1 MPEQTVIDKLK
12 RTALIKNYLTRIFFA
27 AALVSVL
34 LVIYDIGFEQP
45 AGREQT
51 LRSFYMTVLAILA
64 VLLMVRYF
72 FTKRWLKLMFWPFDL
87 LFVLFVAG
95 LWVHHAGLVTIEVL
109 RDETWMHLFIF
120 YIFLREL
127 SGFKFKL
134 NLNPA
139 QMFLAGFLTII
150 LLGTLLLM
158 LPNATHTGISPVD
171 ALFTSTSAVCVTGLI
186 VVDTGSFFT
195 PTGQIILLLLI
206 QVGGIG
212 IMTFTSYFSYFFK
225 GRVSYESQLILR
237 DVGTTS
243 KVGDVLSTLKK
254 IILFTFAIE
263 AVGAIFI
270 FASLDAEVIPATG
283 NRIFFSV
290 FHSVSGFCN
299 AGFSTLSESLYAPA
313 FRFNYSLHLI
323 IAFLFILGGIGFP
336 IVFNFFLYLKYA
348 VMNLLFRRKKIYLH
362 WVLSINT
369 RIVVVTTLALLV
381 VGTAG
386 FYTLE
391 YHNTLADH
399 RGWGKMVT
407 AFFGAA
413 TPRTAGFNTVNTSAL
428 SSTTLL
434 FVIFLMWV
442 GASPSSTGGGI
453 KTSAFA
459 VGVLNFFSISKG
471 MDRIEA
477 FRREISDMTV
487 RRAFAII
494 VLSLLVIGVSIL
506 LLSFFE
512 PDKKLMAVAFESF
525 SAFSTVGLS
534 MGITGELSVAGKLV
548 LVITMFVGRVSM
560 LTILIAFL
568 RRVRYLQYRYPSE
581 SIYIN

>member
-12 RTALIKNYLTRIFFA
+12 RTAQIKKFLSRIFFA

-51 LRSFYMTVLAILA
+51 LRSFYMGMLAILA
-64 VLLMVRYF
+64 VLLMGRYF
-72 FTKRWLKLMFWPFDL
+72 FSQRWLKLMVWPFDL

-95 LWVHHAGLVTIEVL
+95 LWVHHAEMATIEVL
-109 RDETWMHLFIF
+109 QDETWMHLFIF

-127 SGFKFKL
+127 SGLKFSL

-195 PTGQIILLLLI
+195 LTGQIILLVLI

-243 KVGDVLSTLKK
+243 KVGEVLSTLKK

-263 AVGAIFI
+263 AVGALFI
-270 FASLDAEVIPATG
+270 FSSLDASVIPAAG

-290 FHSVSGFCN
+290 FHSISGFCN

-348 VMNLLFRRKKIYLH
+348 VMNLFLRRKKIYMH
-362 WVLSINT
+362 WVISINT
-369 RIVVVTTLALLV
+369 RIVVVTTLVLLV

-386 FYTLE
+386 FYILE
-391 YHNTLADH
+391 YNNTLAEH
-399 RGWGKMVT
+399 SGWGKMVT

-413 TPRTAGFNTVNTSAL
+413 TPRTAGFNTIDTSAL
-428 SSTTLL
+428 GSTTLL

-494 VLSLLVIGVSIL
+494 VLSLLVIGLSIL
-506 LLSFFE
+506 LLSFLE
-512 PDKKLMAVAFESF
+512 PDKGLLSVAFESF

-534 MGITGELSVAGKLV
+534 MGITSELSVAGKLV
-548 LVITMFVGRVSM
+548 LVFTMFIGRVSM

-568 RRVRYLQYRYPSE
+568 RKVRYLQYRYPSE

>member
-1 MPEQTVIDKLK
+1 MPEQTVIDKAK
-12 RTALIKNYLTRIFFA
+12 RTVLVKSYLTRIFFVVS
-27 AALVSVL
+27 LMSVL
-34 LVIYDIGFEQP
+34 LVIYDGGFEQP
-45 AGREQT
+45 ASREQT
-51 LRSFYMTVLAILA
+51 LRSFYLVLLATMA
-64 VLLMVRYF
+64 VLLMTRYF
-72 FTKRWLKLMFWPFDL
+72 FTQKWLKLKVWPFDL
-87 LFVLFVAG
+87 LFVLFVVG
-95 LWVHHAGLVTIEVL
+95 LLLHHAGWATSEVFQ
-109 RDETWMHLFIF
+109 DKTWMHLFIF
-120 YIFLREL
+120 YLFLREL
-127 SGFKFKL
+127 SGLKLNL

-139 QMFLAGFLTII
+139 QMFLAAFLTII

-158 LPNATHTGISPVD
+158 LPNATHNGISLVD

-195 PTGQIILLLLI
+195 LTGQVILLVLI

-243 KVGDVLSTLKK
+243 KIGEVLSTLKK

-263 AVGAIFI
+263 AVGALFI
-270 FASLDAEVIPATG
+270 FASLDASVFPETA
-283 NRIFFSV
+283 NRMFFSV

-348 VMNLLFRRKKIYLH
+348 VMNLFLRRKKIYMH

-369 RIVVVTTLALLV
+369 RIVVATTLVLLV

-386 FYTLE
+386 FYILE
-391 YHNTLADH
+391 YNNTLAEH
-399 RGWGKMVT
+399 SGWGKMVT

-413 TPRTAGFNTVNTSAL
+413 TPRTAGFNTVDTSAL
-428 SSTTLL
+428 ASTTIL
-434 FVIFLMWV
+434 FVMFLMWV

-471 MDRIEA
+471 MDRIET

-494 VLSLLVIGVSIL
+494 VLSLLVVGASIL

-512 PDKKLMAVAFESF
+512 PGKELREVAFESF

-534 MGITGELSVAGKLV
+534 MGITEDLTVAGKLV
-548 LVITMFVGRVSM
+548 LVVTMFIGRVSM

-568 RRVRYLQYRYPSE
+568 RRARYLQYRYPSE